1 MTIQTWINH
10 AEERLQKAGCPDAG
24 LDARYIAAGV
34 LKKSPGEIRFLGDT
48 EIEKDALEIMNVRL
62 DRREKGE
69 PLQYIENTA
78 YFMDFE
84 FYVDEN
90 VLIPRQDTET
100 LVELAL
106 KKIGGI
112 QKPDVLDMCT
122 GSGAIAVS
130 LALYRKD
137 ARVMASDIS
146 NGALNVARKNALSTA
161 ANVEFILSDLFESIP
176 EKKYDLITINPPY
189 LTREDMLTLQ
199 REVQAEP
206 SLALFGGEDGGS
218 WAWTGKGR
226 FNAIYK
232 RMHLG
237 IGCSEGFMRR
247 RPRCMDKE
255 QGIVLWKTQCASG
268 KELPVRWKPLKESL
282 KSFPF
287 A

>member
-34 LKKSPGEIRFLGDT
+34 LKKSPGEIRFLGDK
-48 EIEKDALEIMNVRL
+48 EIDEDALEIMNVRL

-130 LALYRKD
+130 LSLYRKD
-137 ARVMASDIS
+137 ACVTASDIS
-146 NGALNVARKNALSTA
+146 FGAIEVAKKNAGRLN
-161 ANVEFILSDLFESIP
+161 ANVGFVLSDLFESIP
-176 EKKYDLITINPPY
+176 EKRYDLITINPPY
-189 LTREDMLTLQ
+189 LTKEDMLSLQ
-199 REVQAEP
+199 KEVQAEP
-206 SLALFGGEDGGS
+206 SLALFGGDDGLD
-218 WAWTGKGR
+218 
-226 FNAIYK
+226 IYRRIARDVYRYIK
-232 RMHLG
+232 PGGYVLLEVGLG
-237 IGCSEGFMRR
+237 QEKDVLTLFTNECTWESGVQKDLCGVDRVVWIRS
-247 RPRCMDKE
+247 KE
-255 QGIVLWKTQCASG
+255 
-268 KELPVRWKPLKESL
+268 
-282 KSFPF
+282 
-287 A
+287 

>member
-130 LALYRKD
+130 LSLYRKD
-137 ARVMASDIS
+137 ACVTASDIS
-146 NGALNVARKNALSTA
+146 FGAIEVAKKNAGRLN
-161 ANVEFILSDLFESIP
+161 ANVGFVLSDLFESIP
-176 EKKYDLITINPPY
+176 EKRYDLITINPPY
-189 LTREDMLTLQ
+189 LTKEDMLTLQ

-206 SLALFGGEDGGS
+206 SIALFGGDDGLEVYRRIARDVYRYLKPG
-218 WAWTGKGR
+218 GYVLLEVG
-226 FNAIYK
+226 
-232 RMHLG
+232 LG
-237 IGCSEGFMRR
+237 QEKDVLTLFTNECTWESGVQKDLCGVDRVVWIRS
-247 RPRCMDKE
+247 KE
-255 QGIVLWKTQCASG
+255 
-268 KELPVRWKPLKESL
+268 
-282 KSFPF
+282 
-287 A
+287 

>member
-206 SLALFGGEDGGS
+206 SLALFGGDDGLD
-218 WAWTGKGR
+218 
-226 FNAIYK
+226 IYRRIARDVYRYLK
-232 RMHLG
+232 PGGYVLLEVGLG
-237 IGCSEGFMRR
+237 QEKDVLTLFTNECTWESGVQKDLCGVDRVVWIRS
-247 RPRCMDKE
+247 KE
-255 QGIVLWKTQCASG
+255 
-268 KELPVRWKPLKESL
+268 
-282 KSFPF
+282 
-287 A
+287 

>member
-206 SLALFGGEDGGS
+206 SLALFGGDDGLQLYRRIS
-218 WAWTGKGR
+218 KDVYR
-226 FNAIYK
+226 FLKPGGYVLLEVG
-232 RMHLG
+232 LG
-237 IGCSEGFMRR
+237 QEKDVLTLFTNECTWESGVQKDLCGVDRVVWIRS
-247 RPRCMDKE
+247 KE
-255 QGIVLWKTQCASG
+255 
-268 KELPVRWKPLKESL
+268 
-282 KSFPF
+282 
-287 A
+287 